1 MRDSEDPS
9 AQMGAASPGEG
20 PARGANHVAHVCKQ
34 WGPQQCG
41 DASRDTG
48 AEQVACGGFATVAR
62 GRWPGHGSALGWV
75 RPGSKVTEVGL
86 RKSLGGRKLASCTQ
100 RQEDLCSRSGRGKGK
115 VQTTRGQTQR
125 CLRRDSAGVVILHLG
140 FDPG

>member
-48 AEQVACGGFATVAR
+48 AEQVACGGFATIAR
-62 GRWPGHGSALGWV
+62 GRWPGNGSALGWV

-100 RQEDLCSRSGRGKGK
+100 RQEDLCSSSGRGKGK

-140 FDPG
+140 FEPG